1 MGFVVTKCVHTFVL
15 QAISLRELVLNYK
28 NYPKIFISTL
38 KSADL
43 SVSFGFIS
51 AVAQLT
57 SSPDSVCAMIPHYF
71 FLHDIQ
77 SEFKRDSNCRYLLLL
92 TKE

>member
-57 SSPDSVCAMIPHYF
+57 SSPDSVCAMIPHF
-71 FLHDIQ
+71 F
-77 SEFKRDSNCRYLLLL
+77 F
-92 TKE
+92 T